1 MLKCPI
7 LLESV
12 DVDKEKVLNI
22 LRSLDPKKAHDY
34 DDISISMIKIYDSEI
49 VEPLHLIFE
58 KYLDAGVYLISRKR
72 ANIIPIR
79 KKTSES

>member
-22 LRSLDPKKAHDY
+22 IRSLDPKKAHDC
-34 DDISISMIKIYDSEI
+34 DDISISMIKICDSEI
-49 VEPLHLIFE
+49 VEPLRLIFE
-58 KYLDAGVYLISRKR
+58 KCLDAGVYLTSWKR

-79 KKTSES
+79 KKTSVS